1 MARRRPIGP
10 QLRAFTLVEL
20 ILVMLLI
27 STALAIASPSLR
39 GFTRGRQASN
49 AAGRVLALTH
59 LARSLASAAGEPYRL
74 CTSADGTACWLEH
87 QEAGA
92 YVAVQEGPGHRLEL
106 PEGLT
111 VRVSTLQEVTPHL
124 GGDDAAA
131 GRPGLGLSAPGGG
144 AGDAGGYVQFDPDGR
159 ADVAVLEVQDQ
170 TGQVLR
176 VANPS
181 PGERFH
187 IVSQPEN
194 GRS

>member
-1 MARRRPIGP
+1 MARRRPVGP
-10 QLRAFTLVEL
+10 QPRAFTLVEL

-92 YVAVQEGPGHRLEL
+92 YVAVQEGPGQRLNL

-111 VRVSTLQEVTPHL
+111 VRVSTSQEVALPSSDDGAVGL
-124 GGDDAAA
+124 G
-131 GRPGLGLSAPGGG
+131 RGLSASGGG

-170 TGQVLR
+170 AGQVLR

-194 GRS
+194 GR